1 MSNTI
6 DFPGVQPGVISALL
20 FIFLDIFTVGLLDI
34 VLARVV
40 CLVYYRSINEGRPIS
55 VKSADIPGLSNYL
68 LGRWLSWINLFA
80 IFVKLGLLAV
90 VLTANISIGSKEAL
104 TEYEVRDATFTLEP
118 SDAHISYGKNND
130 IVYTVRRRYES
141 SKSCFKDGDGDER
154 ITYYALRFNLQNNQK
169 LLYDNGT
176 KDVNE
181 TASVDVDDA
190 SIICMSPDDVNDED
204 PLITVV
210 GCTRLAEHNAKND
223 KRNNN
228 TNSNSNN
235 ANDDSDGRD
244 SCLTVVSQ
252 TQVKPAPGDDKYKT
266 GDLYMGE
273 IVHEYRDYN
282 NETVRDTFPEYD
294 DPLLTCLSTE
304 IGIDSTAPPSRYT
317 HCLLVAFKRAPSSS
331 NSSKM
336 EINETIVER
345 WILGPDDAGVPERS
359 FIMEY
364 PGIRF
369 DGHFDIG
376 RLASARYL
384 QLPFPF
390 TDFRTLSGELVAQA
404 SHYQYLGGNAS
415 MRSRGRV
422 GRKIYKD
429 HAVVTTVYKFAVAM
443 VAVSVILVLVAF
455 VVTQLYLY
463 KDRRPRFNTINGLS
477 SIVREEHTPSGRS
490 YDEGESAILGL
501 RFTQDDRMHFG
512 PLSNYEEGRPFQDG
526 YDVS

>member
-1 MSNTI
+1 MPDTI

-80 IFVKLGLLAV
+80 IFIKLGLLAV
-90 VLTANISIGSKEAL
+90 VLTANISIGSKEAQ
-104 TEYEVRDATFTLEP
+104 TENEVRDATFTLEP
-118 SDAHISYGKNND
+118 SDAHIKYGMDND

-154 ITYYALRFNLQNNQK
+154 ITYYALRFNLQNNEK
-169 LLYDNGT
+169 LFSDNGT
-176 KDVNE
+176 KGVNE

-190 SIICMSPDDVNDED
+190 SIICMSPDDVNDDD
-204 PLITVV
+204 PLITVI
-210 GCTRLAEHNAKND
+210 GCTRLADHNAKND
-223 KRNNN
+223 ELNNN
-228 TNSNSNN
+228 TNSDNN
-235 ANDDSDGRD
+235 ANDDNDGRE

-252 TQVKPAPGDDKYKT
+252 TQIKPAPESDHYNVGE
-266 GDLYMGE
+266 LYEGE
-273 IVHEYRDYN
+273 IVHEYRDYDD
-282 NETVRDTFPEYD
+282 ETVRSTFPEYK

-304 IGIDSTAPPSRYT
+304 IGIDSTSAPSRYT
-317 HCLLVAFKRAPSSS
+317 HCLLVAFRRGPSPS
-331 NSSKM
+331 NSSKL

-345 WILGPDDAGVPERS
+345 WILGPDKNGTAERA

-369 DGHFDIG
+369 EGHFDIG

-390 TDFRTLSGELVAQA
+390 TDYRTLSGELVAQA
-404 SHYQYLGGNAS
+404 SHYLYLGGSAA

-422 GRKIYKD
+422 GRKVYRD